1 MTGTGSAAL
10 LLATF
15 NGAATVD
22 AERDAARCCA
32 SRSFAAAIAAGRPYQ
47 DLDAL
52 DAAIDAEFG
61 RLGWADIAEA
71 VGEHP
76 RIGDP
81 AAAGWSRAEQA
92 GAAAAP
98 ADVAAGLA
106 TGNQAY
112 QDKFGHVFLVCASGL
127 TAGQMLDLLQARLG
141 NDPATERRVVAD
153 ELRKITRQRMRKLLG
168 G

>member
-1 MTGTGSAAL
+1 MTSAQL
-10 LLATF
+10 LLAAF
-15 NGAATVD
+15 NTAAPVD

-32 SRSFAAAIAAGRPYQ
+32 SRSFATAIAAGRPYA

-52 DAAIDAEFG
+52 DEAIDAEFG

-71 VGEHP
+71 VRDHP
-76 RIGDP
+76 RIGDTT
-81 AAAGWSRAEQA
+81 AAGWSRAEQA
-92 GAAAAP
+92 GATVAP

-106 TGNQAY
+106 SGNQAY
-112 QDKFGHVFLVCASGL
+112 QEKFGHVFLICASGL
-127 TAGQMLDLLQARLG
+127 TGGQMLDQLQARLG
-141 NDPATERRVVAD
+141 NDPATEQRIVAD

>member
-10 LLATF
+10 LLAAF
-15 NGAATVD
+15 NTAAAVD

-32 SRSFAAAIAAGRPYQ
+32 SRSFATAIAAGRPYQ

-52 DAAIDAEFG
+52 GAAIDAEFA
-61 RLGWADIAEA
+61 RLSWADVAEA
-71 VGEHP
+71 LQGHP

-98 ADVAAGLA
+98 QDVAASLA
-106 TGNQAY
+106 TGDQAY
-112 QDKFGHVFLVCASGL
+112 QEKFGHVFLICASGL
-127 TAGQMLDLLQARLG
+127 TAGQMLDQLQARLG
-141 NDPATERRVVAD
+141 NDPATERRIVTD
-153 ELRKITRQRMRKLLG
+153 ELRKITRLRMRKLLG